1 MKKMLAA
8 AALAATAVT
17 GVAATAAPAPASAQ
31 VIVDYGSPYYGP
43 VRGRGWGA
51 YRRGYYGRYHRYPV
65 RVCGPRGRCWY
76 R

>member
-8 AALAATAVT
+8 AA
-17 GVAATAAPAPASAQ
+17 VAASTVAGLGAVAIPAAADAQ
-31 VIVDYGSPYYGP
+31 VIVDYRSPYYGP
-43 VRGRGWGA
+43 VRGPGWGA

-65 RVCGPRGRCWY
+65 RVCGPRGRCWW